1 MMGSS
6 ALFSGAGRS
15 RMAMSSSSSLGMS
28 MGMGMQGAEH
38 KDEDSDWDKKIDV
51 QWGHGLL
58 EWKPRRIRIA
68 VPAQLLILILVQGN

>member
-1 MMGSS
+1 LKKTKACHVIFFFIEKSKIIFIDIVCALAATMMGSS

-38 KDEDSDWDKKIDV
+38 KDEDSD
-51 QWGHGLL
+51 
-58 EWKPRRIRIA
+58 
-68 VPAQLLILILVQGN
+68 